1 MGQTNLSAAMKK
13 ISLMFVLLLMSAVS
27 FTTFAQDP
35 GSGYDRGDTNLDG
48 EVSISDVTV
57 LIDYLLTGE
66 WTSDNY
72 QIDDGYEYV
81 NLQLPSGTLWAT
93 TNVGARSPEEFGDYF
108 AWGEIQPKEAY
119 EWDNYKWCN
128 GSYNEMT
135 KYCTDPNF
143 GTVDHRKVLL
153 MSDDAAFKNISLRW
167 RMPTYDEVYELMTYC
182 TWEWAEINGVWGYRV
197 KNPNSS
203 NERYLFLPAAG
214 YKIGGELR
222 GVGENGS
229 YWTRTLYPDVNA
241 GAYDLEFNQPDISY
255 WEKRI
260 YFEERFFGFPVR
272 AVLIRH

>member
-1 MGQTNLSAAMKK
+1 MKK

-128 GSYNEMT
+128 GSYN
-135 KYCTDPNF
+135 
-143 GTVDHRKVLL
+143 
-153 MSDDAAFKNISLRW
+153 
-167 RMPTYDEVYELMTYC
+167 
-182 TWEWAEINGVWGYRV
+182 
-197 KNPNSS
+197 
-203 NERYLFLPAAG
+203 
-214 YKIGGELR
+214 
-222 GVGENGS
+222 
-229 YWTRTLYPDVNA
+229 
-241 GAYDLEFNQPDISY
+241 
-255 WEKRI
+255 
-260 YFEERFFGFPVR
+260 
-272 AVLIRH
+272 